1 MTMANKLTIFL
12 LISTLVTGVFWIFY
26 CINNIKN
33 YLINK
38 KIIKKKPLCQNNIV
52 NVKSKIYFFESIAS
66 FFPIFL
72 IIFIIRSFIYEPF
85 QIPSGSMMPTLLVGD
100 FILVE
105 KFSYGIKEPITH
117 KTLIHTKYPERG
129 DIVVFKHP
137 NDHNIDYIK
146 RVIGLPGDKIK
157 YDINNKHIDI
167 CVNYVNEKKCQKKFF
182 INYSKAKSSNFIQKI
197 YFSNKKNPKKEKKTY
212 NSLYFNILEENIN
225 NFKHNILLLNNIKNP
240 KKDYF
245 RQKNMPALTWIVPKG
260 KYFMMGDNRDNSL
273 DSRYWGF
280 VPEKNLVGKAIKI
293 WMSFDKNENEWP
305 TGIRINRIGNIY

>member
-1 MTMANKLTIFL
+1 MANILTIFL
-12 LISTLVTGVFWIFY
+12 LISTLVTGILWIFY
-26 CINNIKN
+26 HIKNIKN

-38 KIIKKKPLCQNNIV
+38 KIIKNNNLYQKNTVILK
-52 NVKSKIYFFESIAS
+52 NRIYFFESLAS

-72 IIFIIRSFIYEPF
+72 IIFIVRSFIYEPF

-117 KTLIHTKYPERG
+117 KILIHTKNPQRG
-129 DIVVFKHP
+129 DVVVFKNP
-137 NDHNIDYIK
+137 KDHNVNYIK
-146 RVIGLPGDKIK
+146 RIIGLPGDKIK
-157 YDINNKHIDI
+157 YNINNKHIHI
-167 CVNYVNEKKCQKKFF
+167 YTNYLNKKQCKEKLL
-182 INYSKAKSSNFIQKI
+182 INYSKSKISKFIQKV
-197 YFSNKKNPKKEKKTY
+197 YFFNEKNKKEEKKIY
-212 NSLYFNILEENIN
+212 NSLYFDVVEENIN
-225 NFKHNILLLNNIKNP
+225 NVRHDILLLNNIKNST
-240 KKDYF
+240 KDYF
-245 RQKNMPALTWIVPKG
+245 QQENMPKLTWIVPKG
-260 KYFMMGDNRDNSL
+260 EYFMMGDNRDNSL

>member
-1 MTMANKLTIFL
+1 MANILTIFL
-12 LISTLVTGVFWIFY
+12 LISTLVTGIFWIFY
-26 CINNIKN
+26 RFKNLKN

-38 KIIKKKPLCQNNIV
+38 KILKNNHLYQKNVIKLKDR
-52 NVKSKIYFFESIAS
+52 IYFFDSLAS

-72 IIFIIRSFIYEPF
+72 IIFIVRSFIYEPF

-117 KTLIHTKYPERG
+117 KILIKTSKPKRG
-129 DIVVFKHP
+129 DIVVFQHP
-137 NDHNIDYIK
+137 KDHNINYIK
-146 RVIGLPGDKIK
+146 RIIGLPGDKIK
-157 YDINNKHIDI
+157 YNFNSKHMHICANYSNK
-167 CVNYVNEKKCQKKFF
+167 KKCQEKLL
-182 INYSKAKSSNFIQKI
+182 INYSRPKSSDFIQKI
-197 YFSNKKNPKKEKKTY
+197 YFSNKENTTKEKKIY
-212 NSLYFNILEENIN
+212 NSLYFNIIEENLN
-225 NFKHNILLLNNIKNP
+225 NFKHNILLLDEMKNS

-245 RQKNMPALTWIVPKG
+245 QQKNMPKLTWIVPKDQ
-260 KYFMMGDNRDNSL
+260 YFMMGDNRDNSL

-293 WMSFDKNENEWP
+293 WMSFEKNENEWP

>member
-1 MTMANKLTIFL
+1 MANILTIFL
-12 LISTLVTGVFWIFY
+12 LISTLVTGIFWIFY
-26 CINNIKN
+26 RFKDLKN

-38 KIIKKKPLCQNNIV
+38 KIFKNNHLYQKNIIKFKDR
-52 NVKSKIYFFESIAS
+52 IYFFDSLAS

-72 IIFIIRSFIYEPF
+72 IIFIVRSFIYEPF

-117 KTLIHTKYPERG
+117 KTLIKTSKPKRG
-129 DIVVFKHP
+129 DIVVFKNP
-137 NDHNIDYIK
+137 KDHNTDYIK
-146 RVIGLPGDKIK
+146 RIIGLPGDKIK
-157 YDINNKHIDI
+157 YDFNSKHMHICANYLNK
-167 CVNYVNEKKCQKKFF
+167 KKCPEELL
-182 INYSKAKSSNFIQKI
+182 INYSNPKSSNFIQKI
-197 YFSNKKNPKKEKKTY
+197 YFFNKENTIEEKKIY
-212 NSLYFNILEENIN
+212 NSLYFNIVEENLN
-225 NFKHNILLLNNIKNP
+225 NVKHNILLLDEMKNS

-245 RQKNMPALTWIVPKG
+245 QQENMPKLTWIVPKG
-260 KYFMMGDNRDNSL
+260 EYFMMGDNRDNSL

>member
-1 MTMANKLTIFL
+1 MANTLTIFL
-12 LISTLVTGVFWIFY
+12 LISTLITGIFWIFY
-26 CINNIKN
+26 RIKNIKN
-33 YLINK
+33 YLVNK
-38 KIIKKKPLCQNNIV
+38 KTIKNNHSYQK
-52 NVKSKIYFFESIAS
+52 NTVKLKRIKYFFESIAS

-85 QIPSGSMMPTLLVGD
+85 QIPSGSMMPTLLIGD

-117 KTLIHTKYPERG
+117 KTLIYTKHPKRG
-129 DIVVFKHP
+129 DIVVFRHP
-137 NDHNIDYIK
+137 KDYNINYIK

-157 YDINNKHIDI
+157 YNLNNKHIYI
-167 CVNYVNEKKCQKKFF
+167 CTDYFNKKQCEKKIS
-182 INYSKAKSSNFIQKI
+182 INYSQSKPSNFTQKI
-197 YFSNKKNPKKEKKTY
+197 YFLDDKNKTKEEKTY
-212 NSLYFNILEENIN
+212 NSLYFDIVEENIN
-225 NFKHNILLLNNIKNP
+225 NIKHNILLLNDIKNP

-245 RQKNMPALTWIVPKG
+245 QQENMPELTWIVPKG
-260 KYFMMGDNRDNSL
+260 EYFMMGDNRDNSL

>member
-1 MTMANKLTIFL
+1 MANVLTIFL
-12 LISTLVTGVFWIFY
+12 LISTLITGIFWISY
-26 CINNIKN
+26 RIKNIKN

-38 KIIKKKPLCQNNIV
+38 KIIKNNHL
-52 NVKSKIYFFESIAS
+52 NQKNTVKLKNKIYFFESLAS

-105 KFSYGIKEPITH
+105 KFSYDIKEPITH
-117 KTLIHTKYPERG
+117 KTLIHIKNPERG
-129 DIVVFKHP
+129 DVVVFKYP
-137 NDHNIDYIK
+137 KDHHIDYIK
-146 RVIGLPGDKIK
+146 RIIGLPGDKIT
-157 YDINNKHIDI
+157 YNINNKHIKI
-167 CVNYVNEKKCQKKFF
+167 CTNYLNKKKCQEKLF
-182 INYSKAKSSNFIQKI
+182 INYSKPESSNFIQKI
-197 YFSNKKNPKKEKKTY
+197 YFFNKKDKLEEKKVY
-212 NSLYFNILEENIN
+212 NSLYFDLIEENIN
-225 NFKHNILLLNNIKNP
+225 NIKHKILLLNNINNP
-240 KKDYF
+240 KKDF
-245 RQKNMPALTWIVPKG
+245 FQQENMPKLTWIVPKDE
-260 KYFMMGDNRDNSL
+260 YFMMGDNRDNSL

>member
-1 MTMANKLTIFL
+1 M
-12 LISTLVTGVFWIFY
+12 
-26 CINNIKN
+26 C
-33 YLINK
+33 
-38 KIIKKKPLCQNNIV
+38 
-52 NVKSKIYFFESIAS
+52 FFQSLAS

-117 KTLIHTKYPERG
+117 KTLIHINSPQRG

-137 NDHNIDYIK
+137 IDYNVDYIK

-157 YDINNKHIDI
+157 YDINSKHIHI
-167 CVNYVNEKKCQKKFF
+167 CVNYFKKNSCQEKLS
-182 INYSKAKSSNFIQKI
+182 ISYSKSRESNFVQKI
-197 YFSNKKNPKKEKKTY
+197 YFINKNNSNQTKEIY
-212 NSLYFNILEENIN
+212 NSLYSNIVQENIN
-225 NFKHNILLLNNIKNP
+225 NFKHSILLINSIQNQ
-240 KKDYF
+240 KKGYYQ
-245 RQKNMPALTWIVPKG
+245 QKNMPELTWIVPKG
-260 KYFMMGDNRDNSL
+260 EYFMMGDNRDNSL

>member
-1 MTMANKLTIFL
+1 MANTLTIFL
-12 LISTLVTGVFWIFY
+12 LISTLVTGIFWIFHR
-26 CINNIKN
+26 IKNIKN
-33 YLINK
+33 YFINK
-38 KIIKKKPLCQNNIV
+38 KIIKKNPLFQTKIV
-52 NVKSKIYFFESIAS
+52 TSTGKIYFFESLSS

-105 KFSYGIKEPITH
+105 KFSYGIKEPMTH
-117 KTLIHTKYPERG
+117 KTLIHMKYPERG

-137 NDHNIDYIK
+137 NDHNVDYIK

-157 YDINNKHIDI
+157 YDTHNKHIDI
-167 CVNYVNEKKCQKKFF
+167 CVDYLKHKKCYQKLF
-182 INYSKAKSSNFIQKI
+182 INYSKSKLSNYIQKI
-197 YFSNKKNPKKEKKTY
+197 YFFKNKNTIEEKKTY
-212 NSLYFNILEENIN
+212 NSLYFDILEENIN
-225 NFKHNILLLNNIKNP
+225 NVKHNILLLNNLKNP
-240 KKDYF
+240 KNNYF
-245 RQKNMPALTWIVPKG
+245 QQENMPKLTWIVPKG
-260 KYFMMGDNRDNSL
+260 EYFMMGDNRDNSL

-305 TGIRINRIGNIY
+305 TGIRLNRIGNIY